1 MIVIDGDRDTD
12 RNKSMNF
19 NDSTAMIRLS
29 SCHRPKLVKYRNV
42 SHLTNKQQ

>member
-1 MIVIDGDRDTD
+1 MIVIDGDSD

-19 NDSTAMIRLS
+19 NNFTAMIRLS
-29 SCHRPKLVKYRNV
+29 SCHRPKLDKYRNV